1 MCYTFYEMETLRSDT
16 LHTSESVHSLPCIN
30 THHTDELSKEKE
42 EELLYGTGDDGD
54 EEDALSDDSM
64 RLRLSD
70 DDEIETEDIL
80 TPVLNNQENELKT
93 NKIETTS
100 EDMEISPEK
109 NIKNNTNIKKIN
121 QEEQCSD
128 NDSMDEKIVI
138 DYERIIKKSENEN
151 ELIKHQTINT
161 PRLWPNYELHW
172 RYPRSPNGRPFR
184 SVSHTYNR
192 FRSRGRYR
200 LQSYDFRFHNAF
212 LPFERGRGNG
222 TYNSYNRSIYGNR
235 QQKKSFKSNAMQKQN
250 SPIKFDQ
257 NLESSLYKNVFS
269 KTQVDNDVKIIKIED
284 HETINED
291 NTLCNESSININKN
305 DSNQSLDKEI
315 GDIIAKDSKEE
326 NFVNSVDNSLE
337 LKHKLEENMKIIQC
351 KDKNKDIL
359 IHALNDNSVV
369 KFTNST
375 INSHDNNIDNIKL
388 IENNINNAD
397 VDSNSNNFSVSNNSK
412 IIESL
417 NIVTYK
423 HNEYKNIEHTKENNV
438 SNQKQEE
445 IFKMTIN
452 ESGETNINKLEKQNS
467 NKNQELTYVNQDIEN
482 NYRITDLDILNEKEM
497 INNESIVNKGIT
509 NHKTNEIFTNK
520 EEISLENMKSNKE
533 IIKTTITVSNDLS
546 NENDN
551 EIKVI
556 QNVTTEK
563 SVNNNE
569 KCDNQILKTNINS
582 TNSIKVNEFISSEDQ
597 VTQSK
602 IDLLKQ
608 NENENDIKSMSK
620 ENSVISSTN
629 ITANLNENIKLIL
642 NENSL
647 SNTKLQND
655 SLDFKE
661 KDNSGDSDKIIAEPI
676 ITQKKKRRT
685 KKMITI
691 AQGTISEEDK
701 QVKESGRQKRRTA
714 KNAEEIIRKKFLNY
728 DSDLESSD
736 GSEKFVV
743 VNYKMNQDACPLS
756 PPSLKRTYSDTNS
769 TILNGNIKKIKIN
782 SEACDELKT
791 QENNSENIKKLNYV
805 HKFFQRDLNEKLPKL
820 KQEELEELLIQK
832 IVETITMRDEIGK
845 LREQARISE
854 KNQEV
859 MRAKCQQL
867 AKQIKDFEMVLSR
880 NAADRRANNDKST
893 PPIKI
898 NRSVGLQVNFMTDH
912 GMQNLRQLQQNSNLK
927 SLHLSSNNNIS
938 NTSINE
944 TNNAASPR
952 KGIKVRSPRRTE
964 SIIGQN
970 PVVPQNHTQSPNI
983 MTTITPAALV
993 VAKPVDTQHSLTL
1006 SNQSNVQQIM
1016 SNQSQQSQQAIVLNG
1031 KFPNQISRQGST
1043 TTNVVKSHT
1052 NDLIDL
1058 TDEEEKSK
1066 ATGVPVVTT
1075 TITDQQVNLA
1085 QKTQQPCFQRVIQTI
1100 PGNVAITSQPPSIR
1114 VVQPASQPTP
1124 TALVNNMNAPR
1135 LTYVMQSGVGPTR
1148 QLLIAP
1154 NSSPIRPVTS
1164 CRASFSTLTYKTGIS
1179 TIANGT
1185 VRVLTTP
1192 ATSSVQLNKHPAP
1205 LPDIH
1210 NYAVNPLLKL
1220 PPPAPSLKI
1229 SKVAHG
1235 IVLSWNMNLSEK
1247 YADIVSYQ
1255 LYAYQEIAGIPPN
1268 TSLWKKVGDVRAL
1281 PLPMAC
1287 TLTQFSEGNNYYFAV
1302 RAVDTHSRKGQYSL
1316 PGNISL

>member
-1 MCYTFYEMETLRSDT
+1 
-16 LHTSESVHSLPCIN
+16 
-30 THHTDELSKEKE
+30 
-42 EELLYGTGDDGD
+42 
-54 EEDALSDDSM
+54 
-64 RLRLSD
+64 
-70 DDEIETEDIL
+70 
-80 TPVLNNQENELKT
+80 
-93 NKIETTS
+93 
-100 EDMEISPEK
+100 
-109 NIKNNTNIKKIN
+109 
-121 QEEQCSD
+121 
-128 NDSMDEKIVI
+128 
-138 DYERIIKKSENEN
+138 
-151 ELIKHQTINT
+151 
-161 PRLWPNYELHW
+161 
-172 RYPRSPNGRPFR
+172 
-184 SVSHTYNR
+184 
-192 FRSRGRYR
+192 
-200 LQSYDFRFHNAF
+200 
-212 LPFERGRGNG
+212 
-222 TYNSYNRSIYGNR
+222 
-235 QQKKSFKSNAMQKQN
+235 
-250 SPIKFDQ
+250 
-257 NLESSLYKNVFS
+257 
-269 KTQVDNDVKIIKIED
+269 
-284 HETINED
+284 
-291 NTLCNESSININKN
+291 
-305 DSNQSLDKEI
+305 
-315 GDIIAKDSKEE
+315 
-326 NFVNSVDNSLE
+326 
-337 LKHKLEENMKIIQC
+337 
-351 KDKNKDIL
+351 
-359 IHALNDNSVV
+359 
-369 KFTNST
+369 
-375 INSHDNNIDNIKL
+375 
-388 IENNINNAD
+388 
-397 VDSNSNNFSVSNNSK
+397 
-412 IIESL
+412 
-417 NIVTYK
+417 
-423 HNEYKNIEHTKENNV
+423 
-438 SNQKQEE
+438 
-445 IFKMTIN
+445 
-452 ESGETNINKLEKQNS
+452 
-467 NKNQELTYVNQDIEN
+467 
-482 NYRITDLDILNEKEM
+482 
-497 INNESIVNKGIT
+497 
-509 NHKTNEIFTNK
+509 
-520 EEISLENMKSNKE
+520 
-533 IIKTTITVSNDLS
+533 
-546 NENDN
+546 
-551 EIKVI
+551 
-556 QNVTTEK
+556 
-563 SVNNNE
+563 
-569 KCDNQILKTNINS
+569 
-582 TNSIKVNEFISSEDQ
+582 
-597 VTQSK
+597 
-602 IDLLKQ
+602 
-608 NENENDIKSMSK
+608 
-620 ENSVISSTN
+620 
-629 ITANLNENIKLIL
+629 
-642 NENSL
+642 
-647 SNTKLQND
+647 
-655 SLDFKE
+655 
-661 KDNSGDSDKIIAEPI
+661 
-676 ITQKKKRRT
+676 
-685 KKMITI
+685 MITI

-736 GSEKFVV
+736 SSEKFVV

-927 SLHLSSNNNIS
+927 SLHLSSNNNNTS

-944 TNNAASPR
+944 TNTASPR

-1006 SNQSNVQQIM
+1006 PNQSNVQQIM
-1016 SNQSQQSQQAIVLNG
+1016 SNQQMQSQQSQQTIVLNG
-1031 KFPNQISRQGST
+1031 KFSNQINRQGST
-1043 TTNVVKSHT
+1043 TTNVKSHT

-1255 LYAYQEIAGIPPN
+1255 LYAYQEITGIPPN

>member
-1 MCYTFYEMETLRSDT
+1 
-16 LHTSESVHSLPCIN
+16 
-30 THHTDELSKEKE
+30 
-42 EELLYGTGDDGD
+42 
-54 EEDALSDDSM
+54 M

-315 GDIIAKDSKEE
+315 GDIIAKDSKKE

-563 SVNNNE
+563 SVNNSE